1 MGIIDKV
8 KEALAPDE
16 EETTLYEL
24 ECQDCG
30 ATFMTESPPEE
41 ATCEECEGENLEEES
56 RMFAG
61 GGGGGAPG

>member
-8 KEALAPDE
+8 KDALAPEE

-24 ECQDCG
+24 ECQDCE
-30 ATFMTESPPEE
+30 ATFMTESTADE
-41 ATCEECEGENLEEES
+41 ATCEECGGSNLEEKS
-56 RMFAG
+56 RMYA

>member
-24 ECQDCG
+24 ECQACEN
-30 ATFMTESPPEE
+30 TFMTESTPDE
-41 ATCEECEGENLEEES
+41 ASCEECGESDLEEKS

-61 GGGGGAPG
+61 GGGGAPG

>member
-8 KEALAPDE
+8 KEALVPEE

-24 ECQDCG
+24 ECQDCES
-30 ATFMTESPPEE
+30 TFMTETEPDE
-41 ATCEECEGENLEEES
+41 ATCEGCGSADLEEKS

-61 GGGGGAPG
+61 GAGGGGAG